1 MSVFNYLTD
10 LVSDLSSWIFGV
22 IIGVLGKISY
32 EIYMK
37 RTLSVFQW
45 IAVIGLSI
53 FSGYLTSVYCIN
65 NGHTLEAQWAVPMA
79 TLMGEK
85 IFIYFMSNYKSI
97 FTGVLSFFMPKR
109 GEKKSK

>member
-1 MSVFNYLTD
+1 MSFFSYL
-10 LVSDLSSWIFGV
+10 SDIISDVNSWVMGI

-37 RTLSVFQW
+37 RALTVLQW

-53 FSGYLTSVYCIN
+53 FCGYQTAIYCQL
-65 NGHTLEAQWAVPMA
+65 NGHETESTWAVPMA

-85 IFIYFMSNYKSI
+85 IFIYVMSNYRKI
-97 FTGVLSFFMPKR
+97 FTGILSFFMH
-109 GEKKSK
+109 KK